1 LEPSPPHAAGRWS
14 GVGPAR
20 RLTLD
25 PLASVEGL
33 AHAFTH
39 RDSDT
44 AAVLR
49 AVMRTEEATLR
60 LLRQVHGATVHLVG
74 GGPAAGEPAPEGDAL
89 ATDRSAVALGFRVA
103 DCVPILICD
112 PRHRAIAAVHAGWRG
127 TAAGVLPAT
136 VEALRRHFQSR
147 SANLRLAFG
156 PAIGPCC
163 FEVGEEVVEALLRRD
178 PDAAADVR
186 TGERGP
192 HVDLIEANRRQA
204 LARGIPP
211 SHIGSADLCTACHPD
226 LFWSYRR
233 DGAGAGRMVA
243 LIGWAD

>member
-1 LEPSPPHAAGRWS
+1 
-14 GVGPAR
+14 
-20 RLTLD
+20 
-25 PLASVEGL
+25 
-33 AHAFTH
+33 
-39 RDSDT
+39 
-44 AAVLR
+44 
-49 AVMRTEEATLR
+49 
-60 LLRQVHGATVHLVG
+60 
-74 GGPAAGEPAPEGDAL
+74 
-89 ATDRSAVALGFRVA
+89 
-103 DCVPILICD
+103 
-112 PRHRAIAAVHAGWRG
+112 
-127 TAAGVLPAT
+127 

-147 SANLRLAFG
+147 SADLRLAFG